1 MNLQSTAIRILKY
14 LLPCLIILGFSMI
27 SEASGAYR
35 VLQLNSYHPEFPT
48 AGLVHDGAMSVFA
61 PVGVEMDVEYLDT
74 KRHPDEQITELAA
87 KNLAY
92 KLQRRPAYAAV
103 LTSDDNALHFALR
116 YRDTLFKG
124 LPIVFCGVND
134 VDFALSMN
142 GDPGVTGVIE
152 AVSLKPTIDLI
163 FTLSPSVKRIIA
175 IADATSSG
183 RGDLRSFLQ
192 LKGEYPPG
200 TLDAMDLARLSW
212 NELEEQ
218 LKHLQ
223 QDTALLLLS
232 AYGDVRGVR
241 YDFATGMKKI
251 VSASPVPVY
260 HLWRHGI
267 GGGLMGGIV
276 VSHYHQARAAA
287 LMVLDILH
295 NGKSPGS
302 IPVTDKS
309 PNVCMFDAS
318 LMARWHLDAS
328 RLPSGA
334 ELVNPVP
341 HSFTRILSDSR
352 VVYLAMAAILA
363 ALAGV
368 LVLLRRIKRM
378 QRMDVQNRLDA
389 ACRGMQDS
397 REYLKSIMDS
407 LPEALVLLDCDG
419 RIVDWNRNAEQWATI
434 PGKLGTGKDFFTIFS
449 SLPLAP
455 SRIDLVLARR
465 EAVHIPNSPVM
476 LGGLAVYADILVCPV
491 RSSEGDRVLVR
502 CADISGQV
510 RIIQYLMGTE
520 WLFSLGGTITEL
532 TKSINSPLSA
542 ILLAVQNINRR
553 LGDRLPENE
562 ETARLCG
569 TSMGAITAYC
579 DRRDIVGM
587 LAGIREAS
595 EIMVKQ
601 SAELSVFVNEERNEH
616 SSVNLFELVRKAAG
630 LAATET
636 RLGVAGKEHGM
647 RFVFSEAGSP
657 DVLFARDELE
667 LALLCFFRWHGRVC
681 ADVWQSGE
689 IELAVT
695 ASVSRSEL
703 EVSVCNPAME
713 YNEQLRM
720 LPDAFAQRQMRLV
733 PYMGAE
739 LTLVYLLF
747 ILRHNGTLAVHEH
760 PDGGVVT
767 SFRLPTGN

>member
-14 LLPCLIILGFSMI
+14 LLPCLIVLGFSMI

-87 KNLAY
+87 KPLAY

-163 FTLSPSVKRIIA
+163 FTLSPSVKRVIA
-175 IADATSSG
+175 IADDTLSG

-192 LKGEYPPG
+192 LKGEYPSG

-241 YDFATGMKKI
+241 YDFATGMKRV

-318 LMARWHLDAS
+318 LMARWHLDVS

-352 VVYLAMAAILA
+352 AMYVAMAVI
-363 ALAGV
+363 LAGV
-368 LVLLRRIKRM
+368 AGLVVLFRHRKHL
-378 QRMDVQNRLDA
+378 QRMEAQNRLDA
-389 ACRGMQDS
+389 ARRGLLDS
-397 REYLKSIMDS
+397 QESFKSIIDS

-434 PGKLGTGKDFFTIFS
+434 PGKLGAGKDFFTIFS

-465 EAVHIPNSPVM
+465 EAVHISNSPVM
-476 LGGLAVYADILVCPV
+476 LGGVAVYADILVCPV
-491 RSSEGDRVLVR
+491 RSSESDRVLVR
-502 CADISGQV
+502 CVDVSGQV
-510 RIIQYLMGTE
+510 RIVQYLMGAE
-520 WLFSLGGTITEL
+520 WLFSLGGTVSEV

-542 ILLAVQNINRR
+542 ILLDVQNIHRR
-553 LGDRLPENE
+553 LGGSLPENE

-569 TSMGAITAYC
+569 TSMEAITAYC
-579 DRRDIVGM
+579 NRRGITGM
-587 LAGIREAS
+587 LSGLREAS
-595 EIMVKQ
+595 EGMARV
-601 SAELSVFVNEERNEH
+601 SAELSVFMNEERNKL
-616 SSVNLFELVRKAAG
+616 SSVNLGELVRKAAN
-630 LAATET
+630 LADTEAW
-636 RLGVAGKEHGM
+636 LGVAGNERGV
-647 RFVFSEAGSP
+647 RFVFSEEGKP
-657 DVLFARDELE
+657 EVLFVREELE
-667 LALLCFFRWHGRVC
+667 LALLCFFRWHGKVC

-695 ASVSRSEL
+695 ASASQSEI
-703 EVSVCNPAME
+703 EVRVRNPVME

-720 LPDAFAQRQMRLV
+720 LPDAFAQRQMLLV

-747 ILRHNGTLAVHEH
+747 VLRHNGSLAVHEH
-760 PDGGVVT
+760 PAGGVVT
-767 SFRLPTGN
+767 SLRLPAGS